1 MKKISI
7 IIPVYNTG
15 KYIKTCLESII
26 SQMNNDIELII
37 IDDKST
43 DNSLKII
50 KETTKNMNNV
60 ILIEN
65 IVNEGISSS
74 RNIGLSQ
81 ANGEYIF
88 FIDSDDYLNKDAIN
102 IISKNL
108 DSDVLNF
115 SYNRKLKYYNKYR
128 ILELKNNYS
137 LNQNKELI
145 YDLDCF
151 VWNKIFRK
159 EIINNLKFKK
169 SMKYEDLPFSLISLM
184 NAQTIKN
191 IPDILYNYRMNYQS
205 VTFQDKY
212 IPNDSILDIFLA
224 NDVLDEEVLKQNIV
238 GYEEILKNLHI
249 YHSFGSVMN
258 SAFWFKM
265 SNKDRM
271 LVVNLLIDYI
281 KKKYDIDDIYNSK
294 LIQKRSESSKLY
306 NIRLKYIRKM
316 LDNNLSNSMST
327 DEELYN
333 VKTIIRKYKHF
344 DC

>member
-1 MKKISI
+1 MRKISI
-7 IIPVYNTG
+7 IIPVYNTE
-15 KYIKTCLESII
+15 KYIKACLESII

-37 IDDKST
+37 IDDSST

-50 KETTKNMNNV
+50 KETIKNISNT

-65 IVNEGISSS
+65 IVNKGISYS

-81 ANGEYIF
+81 ATGEYIF
-88 FIDSDDYLNKDAIN
+88 FIDSDDYLNKEAIN

-108 DSDVLNF
+108 DSDILNF
-115 SYNRKLKYYNKYR
+115 SYNRKLKYYNRPK

-151 VWNKIFRK
+151 VWNKVFRK
-159 EIINNLKFKK
+159 ELINNLRFKE

-184 NAQTIKN
+184 NAKTMKN
-191 IPDILYNYRMNYQS
+191 IPDVLYNYRINYQS
-205 VTFQDKY
+205 VTFQDRY
-212 IPNDSILDIFLA
+212 IPNDSMLDLFLA
-224 NDVLDEEVLKQNIV
+224 NDVLDEEVLKQNLL

-265 SNKDRM
+265 SNEDRL
-271 LVVNLLIDYI
+271 LVVNLLIDSI
-281 KKKYDIDDIYNSK
+281 KKKYKTEDIYSSN
-294 LIQKRSESSKLY
+294 LVFKRSESSKLY

-316 LDNNLSNSMST
+316 LDNNLSNSMSF
-327 DEELYN
+327 DEELHN
-333 VKTIIRKYKHF
+333 VKKIIRKYQR
-344 DC
+344 